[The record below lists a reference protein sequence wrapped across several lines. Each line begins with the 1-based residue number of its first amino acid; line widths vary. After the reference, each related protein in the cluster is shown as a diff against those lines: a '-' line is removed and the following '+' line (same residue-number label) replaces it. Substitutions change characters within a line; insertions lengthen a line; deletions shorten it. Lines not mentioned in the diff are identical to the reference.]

1 MNPDDLKRLLL
12 AMGAREPGL
21 KVPIRSLLDYME
33 ENGTSVVTGS
43 REGALASKV
52 SSRYLRAT
60 YLPNL
65 SDGFQKKLIEGI
77 KSYILQALSPFP
89 SKDPQR
95 AETKLAQMVREEL
108 DDDASLSNRDAHEFI
123 RSLIGYLKIGLPTGS
138 VESAASEVLDG
149 VDTGGVAEGRLTA
162 LLSDM
167 VGGIQR
173 DPSRGALKAQD
184 KAVRLLERALVVK
197 EYEALQ
203 ILDALLDHLQLDI
216 AVRSDQM
223 NGLLASYLSQDSR
236 AASMARR
243 AKDIPKTVERYVK
256 EHKDK
261 GMDEDKAWAI
271 AWSRYCVAG
280 NTLVPTQNGLKSVE
294 ELYNE
299 AAGQKVMHSDGVE
312 AKPTRVRLASRYGE
326 AASSHIIYTG
336 TKSTVSV
343 NTKHGYSLTCT
354 PDHQILV
361 LNENDYSTEWVEAQ
375 EALGRYAVLPTHGV
389 WGARTTLPE
398 IGYETNTWNN
408 VIPFRQPREL
418 SPALARLLGYLVA
431 EGSVTEEGVEFS
443 NTDPRLIRDFVRCSK
458 EVFGQEP
465 IVEWRDRSEE
475 GWKDCG
481 KVRLRTRWYREFF
494 EALGLPPGTAHDK
507 QVPSIIMEAPREMVR
522 EFLVGF
528 VEGDGYTGDSDHLNR
543 VDLST
548 SSEPL
553 ARQLHLLLLNFGIPA
568 SLECN
573 ARGYFNVRV
582 HSKPMVVKY
591 RDQIGTAFKKVA
603 VSGDRQRQRGSEFEM
618 IPAES
623 LLKLGS
629 KVRSAFPGTKRV
641 SLSRLLRKWD
651 ALESCRGTE
660 GVVDNIRELMNH
672 GYYFDRVTQVEAQGE
687 TDVYDVSV
695 PEDVSFVANGMIAHN
710 CKYKK
715 PGSPR
720 CKKDNYFEGRD
731 SSINKQA
738 AITTSL
744 ESIPQRGAEVV
755 GVELSTHGGVTVRF
769 NDGSHMFSHS
779 NYDSKLPD
787 SDYSKEKAVERLEFL
802 LNTSRDVLHRSDML
816 EILPHAFEAGDGIN
830 STQLREWFYP
840 HLERM
845 VKEHEA
851 YMAEITDSTGFKTLA
866 SKVATTYLNDE
877 DL

>member
-1 MNPDDLKRLLL
+1 MNPDELKRVLLI
-12 AMGAREPGL
+12 MGVKAP
-21 KVPIRSLLDYME
+21 SL
-33 ENGTSVVTGS
+33 
-43 REGALASKV
+43 
-52 SSRYLRAT
+52 
-60 YLPNL
+60 
-65 SDGFQKKLIEGI
+65 
-77 KSYILQALSPFP
+77 
-89 SKDPQR
+89 
-95 AETKLAQMVREEL
+95 KLA
-108 DDDASLSNRDAHEFI
+108 I
-123 RSLIGYLKIGLPTGS
+123 R
-138 VESAASEVLDG
+138 
-149 VDTGGVAEGRLTA
+149 
-162 LLSDM
+162 
-167 VGGIQR
+167 
-173 DPSRGALKAQD
+173 
-184 KAVRLLERALVVK
+184 
-197 EYEALQ
+197 Q
-203 ILDALLDHLQLDI
+203 ILDHMVEDGDDI
-216 AVRSDQM
+216 VKSAKV
-223 NGLLASYLSQDSR
+223 
-236 AASMARR
+236 
-243 AKDIPKTVERYVK
+243 AKDLPKTVERYVK
-256 EHKDK
+256 EHKEQ

-710 CKYKK
+710 CKYKN

-720 CKKDNYFEGRD
+720 CKQDGYFKGRD
-731 SSINKQA
+731 SSIAKRVASKFIRLSYLPNIPNRFRQEM
-738 AITTSL
+738 
-744 ESIPQRGAEVV
+744 ESKLMSFIRAGLSPFPTEDPQR
-755 GVELSTHGGVTVRF
+755 VESLLAGDIFKFLQKELPPHVSV
-769 NDGSHMFSHS
+769 S
-779 NYDSKLPD
+779 NADVHQFIGHVARQVDVSLRSSVIED
-787 SDYSKEKAVERLEFL
+787 AMS
-802 LNTSRDVLHRSDML
+802 DVLGNPTRS
-816 EILPHAFEAGDGIN
+816 
-830 STQLREWFYP
+830 
-840 HLERM
+840 
-845 VKEHEA
+845 
-851 YMAEITDSTGFKTLA
+851 ITALSGCLQRR
-866 SKVATTYLNDE
+866 SR
-877 DL
+877 